1 MQVNLTH
8 HSATRKS
15 LELVV
20 PTAEVNAEFSTV
32 LAKIAPKVRVPGFR
46 PGKAPKDVML
56 GRYQREIYGEVIENL
71 VQRHFWGAAAE
82 AGTQPISQPSVEKV
96 ELKEGTEGHLHLHY
110 DVAPEVTLPEYK
122 GIQLTKKKRIIDE
135 AAIDEHLE
143 GLRQQAAKFTPVE
156 EAAAEGHLAT
166 FDVKVK
172 PQGMKAQEF
181 KDQVVQIAA
190 DRPFDKELIGLKAED
205 AKTFTITVPAE
216 DPNKAMA
223 GKSVT
228 YEVVLKDLRVREI
241 PELSD
246 EFAKDMGEYKDLAAL
261 REFLKKDLEEASERD
276 AQARLQTS
284 LLDTLLEAAAFEV
297 PASMVALQ
305 LDDYCNEFAH
315 HVARQ
320 GVDPKKI
327 NWGAYRQSRMN
338 EAERAVRSG
347 YLLQTIG
354 NAEDIQVSDEEI
366 DTEIRRLMEEHKV
379 QQAFEPFK
387 ADLEKRGATTE
398 LKGRIRTEKIFEKL
412 LATATVSEELLDKE
426 AFLALAELE
435 RKREAGLPV
444 ARFDAGGMEGGEL
457 ENQEGGDPDAVKA
470 AEADAAEGAEAEEKP
485 KKVAKKAEEGEEKPK
500 KAPKKSEAVDE
511 KPKKAPKKA
520 EAAEEKPK
528 KAAKK

>member
-1 MQVNLTH
+1 
-8 HSATRKS
+8 
-15 LELVV
+15 
-20 PTAEVNAEFSTV
+20 
-32 LAKIAPKVRVPGFR
+32 
-46 PGKAPKDVML
+46 
-56 GRYQREIYGEVIENL
+56 
-71 VQRHFWGAAAE
+71 
-82 AGTQPISQPSVEKV
+82 
-96 ELKEGTEGHLHLHY
+96 
-110 DVAPEVTLPEYK
+110 
-122 GIQLTKKKRIIDE
+122 
-135 AAIDEHLE
+135 
-143 GLRQQAAKFTPVE
+143 
-156 EAAAEGHLAT
+156 
-166 FDVKVK
+166 
-172 PQGMKAQEF
+172 
-181 KDQVVQIAA
+181 
-190 DRPFDKELIGLKAED
+190 
-205 AKTFTITVPAE
+205 
-216 DPNKAMA
+216 
-223 GKSVT
+223 
-228 YEVVLKDLRVREI
+228 
-241 PELSD
+241 
-246 EFAKDMGEYKDLAAL
+246 
-261 REFLKKDLEEASERD
+261 
-276 AQARLQTS
+276 
-284 LLDTLLEAAAFEV
+284 
-297 PASMVALQ
+297 MVALQ